1 MNEKL
6 YIHEYIDVIGHNR
19 ANYMHHMTANWS
31 PIAQEPPRHQLCYGV
46 WGVVGSTGR
55 WPEVV
60 NMWEHDGFNGVAA
73 SLGHETG
80 RPQLQDQKL
89 EKWWAE
95 AANYR
100 RGGLDRLLAPVP
112 WTRTIEELCADG
124 VRGDL
129 YAHETV
135 KVAPWTA
142 NDFLSSVAEVAVP
155 ACEAFGWVLAG
166 AFRTTMRDDSE
177 CTLIWAIPSWQQ
189 WAEREQAA
197 EADPG
202 LQKWHSLLRDRAT
215 SFERFVMNDAPLSPM
230 KIGRQPSRDDR
241 VENWTDL

>member
-6 YIHEYIDVIGHNR
+6 YIHEYINVIGHNR
-19 ANYMHHMTANWS
+19 ASYMHHMTANWS
-31 PIAQEPPRHQLCYGV
+31 PIAQEPPRHQLCFGV

-60 NMWEHDGFNGVAA
+60 NMWEHDGFDGVAR

-80 RPQLQDQKL
+80 RPQLQDEKL

-100 RGGLDRLLAPVP
+100 TGGFDRLLEPAP
-112 WTRTIEELCADG
+112 WTRSIEELCADG

-129 YAHETV
+129 YAHETI
-135 KVAPWTA
+135 KVAPWQADT
-142 NDFLSSVAEVAVP
+142 FLSMVAGTAID
-155 ACEAFGWVLAG
+155 ALGAFEWELVG
-166 AFRTTMRDDSE
+166 AFRTTMHDDSE
-177 CTLIWAIPSWQQ
+177 CTLIWAIPTWQHWAEMEQTVGTDPRLQQ
-189 WAEREQAA
+189 WE
-197 EADPG
+197 
-202 LQKWHSLLRDRAT
+202 SCIRDHAT
-215 SFERFVMNDAPLSPM
+215 SFERFIMNDAPLSPM
-230 KIGRQPSRDDR
+230 HIGRQPSRDDR